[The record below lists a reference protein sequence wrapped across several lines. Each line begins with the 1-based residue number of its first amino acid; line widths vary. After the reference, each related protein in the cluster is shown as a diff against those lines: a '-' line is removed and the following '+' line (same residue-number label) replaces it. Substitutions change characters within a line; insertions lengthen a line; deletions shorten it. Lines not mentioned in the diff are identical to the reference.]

1 MSSIKQEQS
10 VLITAMLLSLFWIG
24 KLIVLISLLVEHIFD
39 MNFEERFFKHFTTL
53 GTCFE
58 VHVSLNIN
66 QCLSSETSKVT
77 ISLFYDGKFSKKC
90 KLEKR
95 GWQLPCEIATYLSDV
110 HYSSILFNR
119 EFAYAT
125 SFKFD
130 DDWLTRSI
138 YCLILLL
145 MKQKGKRRNHPFS
158 FQNFS

>member
-24 KLIVLISLLVEHIFD
+24 KLIVLISLLVEYIFD

-77 ISLFYDGKFSKKC
+77 ISLFYDEKFSKKC
-90 KLEKR
+90 KLEKPLLIY
-95 GWQLPCEIATYLSDV
+95 QTFTIVAYF
-110 HYSSILFNR
+110 SIENLHM
-119 EFAYAT
+119 
-125 SFKFD
+125 
-130 DDWLTRSI
+130 
-138 YCLILLL
+138 LLL
-145 MKQKGKRRNHPFS
+145 SNLMTIDWRDLYIVWFYC
-158 FQNFS
+158 

>member
-24 KLIVLISLLVEHIFD
+24 KLIVLIGLLVEYIFD

-66 QCLSSETSKVT
+66 QCLSSETSKIT
-77 ISLFYDGKFSKKC
+77 ISLFYDEKFAKKC

-95 GWQLPCEIATYLSDV
+95 GWQLV
-110 HYSSILFNR
+110 
-119 EFAYAT
+119 
-125 SFKFD
+125 K
-130 DDWLTRSI
+130 
-138 YCLILLL
+138 LLL
-145 MKQKGKRRNHPFS
+145 IYQTFTIVAYFS
-158 FQNFS
+158 IENLHMLLLSNSTTIDWRDLYIIWFYC

>member
-39 MNFEERFFKHFTTL
+39 MNFEEGFFKHFTTL

-77 ISLFYDGKFSKKC
+77 ISLFYDEKFSKSVNLRNAVGNSLVKS
-90 KLEKR
+90 LLIY
-95 GWQLPCEIATYLSDV
+95 QTFTIVAYF
-110 HYSSILFNR
+110 SIENLHM
-119 EFAYAT
+119 
-125 SFKFD
+125 
-130 DDWLTRSI
+130 
-138 YCLILLL
+138 LLL
-145 MKQKGKRRNHPFS
+145 SNSTTIDWRDLYIVWFYC
-158 FQNFS
+158 